1 MNFEFKTNTKEDPKY
16 RKRIESWDEMKRY
29 FDESTSDEYDD
40 FEESSKGSIEEG
52 IKELVV
58 GLNLIGIE
66 TAGSCE
72 GHFKGV
78 SRTNGIVRIDE
89 FGNEYYEEIENPPLK
104 GAWSN
109 PYVGFFLDVYSFFTN
124 TEAKRILASTLT
136 LKERKI
142 KEEEKER
149 KIIAALQSLIDEYYQ
164 EKKKMPE
171 VRVRIKK
178 ARTRYTNYE
187 ITASNTKGTESISE
201 TEDHKELKQKAIEIL
216 KSEQQEILGFSEFI
230 KKKYLETGFH
240 L

>member
-1 MNFEFKTNTKEDPKY
+1 MNFEFKTNTKEDPEY
-16 RKRIESWDEMKRY
+16 RKRIESWNEMERY
-29 FDESTSDEYDD
+29 LDESTSDEYDD
-40 FEESSKGSIEEG
+40 FEEFSEGSIEER

-78 SRTNGIVRIDE
+78 SRTNGVVHIDE
-89 FGNEYYEEIENPPLK
+89 LGKEYYEKIENPPLE
-104 GAWSN
+104 GFWSN
-109 PYVGFFLDVYSFFTN
+109 PYVGFFLDVYPFLTS
-124 TEAKRILASTLT
+124 TEKERIFASTM
-136 LKERKI
+136 KERRI

-149 KIIAALQSLIDEYYQ
+149 KIIAALQLLIDEYYQ
-164 EKKKMPE
+164 EKKEMPE

-178 ARTRYTNYE
+178 ARNRYTNYE
-187 ITASNTKGTESISE
+187 ITASNAEGTEEISG
-201 TEDHKELKQKAIEIL
+201 TEDYGELEQKATERL
-216 KSEQQEILGFSEFI
+216 KSEQQEILGFSKFI